1 MSVLSVKLSFDH
13 ERTGGSERPANS
25 DSPGAPFRRKSEDSI
40 VEEPMRHST
49 LAVLALVGLMT
60 PARAATVGIPA
71 ARDTTLVE
79 DPNGA
84 LANGAGPAIFAGRT
98 AAPVDGVRRG
108 LVVFD
113 LVQELPAIPP
123 SAMNIEAAAL
133 VLTNLTESNVAPA
146 EYRLHRVLADWGEG
160 TSSSS
165 GGAGAA
171 ATPGDAT
178 WIHTFHATTFWM
190 HNGAQFA
197 GQPSARVIVSGA
209 GVYRFEGDALLRDVR
224 FWARHP
230 EQNFGWILIG
240 DETHGQTA
248 RAFASRENPAP
259 ALRPVLEITPRGR
272 P

>member
-1 MSVLSVKLSFDH
+1 
-13 ERTGGSERPANS
+13 
-25 DSPGAPFRRKSEDSI
+25 
-40 VEEPMRHST
+40 MRHS
-49 LAVLALVGLMT
+49 VLAALALAGLVT
-60 PARAATVGIPA
+60 PARAATVAIPA
-71 ARDTTLVE
+71 SQDTTLVE

-98 AAPVDGVRRG
+98 AASDDGVRRG

-113 LVQELPAIPP
+113 LVQGLPAIPP
-123 SAMNIEAAAL
+123 TAMSVEKVVL

-146 EYRLHRVLADWGEG
+146 EYRLHRMLADWGEG

-178 WIHTFHATTFWM
+178 WIHTFYAEAFWM
-190 HNGAQFA
+190 HNGAQFV
-197 GQPSARVIVSGA
+197 GQPSARLVLA
-209 GVYRFEGDALLRDVR
+209 GPGVLRFESDALLRDVR

-230 EQNFGWILIG
+230 ERNFGWILIG
-240 DETHGQTA
+240 DETRAQTA

-259 ALRPVLEITPRGR
+259 ALRPVLEVTYRGR

>member
-1 MSVLSVKLSFDH
+1 
-13 ERTGGSERPANS
+13 
-25 DSPGAPFRRKSEDSI
+25 
-40 VEEPMRHST
+40 
-49 LAVLALVGLMT
+49 MT
-60 PARAATVGIPA
+60 AARAATVAIPA

-79 DPNGA
+79 DPDGA

-98 AAPVDGVRRG
+98 AATDNGVRRG

-113 LVQELPAIPP
+113 LLQGLPAIPP
-123 SAMNIEAAAL
+123 SAMNIEEAAL

-160 TSSSS
+160 TSASS
-165 GGAGAA
+165 GGLGAA

-178 WIHTFHATTFWM
+178 WIHTFHAGSFWM

-197 GQPSARVIVSGA
+197 GQPSARLIVTGP

-230 EQNFGWILIG
+230 ERNFGWILIG

-259 ALRPVLEITPRGR
+259 ALQPVLEITLRGR